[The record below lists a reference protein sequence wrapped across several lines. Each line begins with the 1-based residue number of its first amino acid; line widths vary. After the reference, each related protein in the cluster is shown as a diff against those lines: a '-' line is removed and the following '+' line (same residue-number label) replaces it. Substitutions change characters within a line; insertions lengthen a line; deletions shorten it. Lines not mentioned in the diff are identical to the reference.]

1 MHARAKSLEKVRVVL
16 LELTGLYLD
25 VAVDEAAS
33 VEVDKSK
40 DHLSS
45 YDACLVLGKKTIVA
59 LEERGASQQIP
70 ARKEFR
76 DEENGCWGLE
86 GKVAMQQEGGR
97 RVRGQNSELTPETH
111 EVLLLLHV
119 ILLAGA
125 LYGEE
130 AAGALAVLHFHH
142 ARKAPGAEALRD
154 DEVLRAYLQLSY
166 RG

>member
-1 MHARAKSLEKVRVVL
+1 MHESAKSLEKVRVVL

-45 YDACLVLGKKTIVA
+45 YDARLVLGKKAIVA

-76 DEENGCWGLE
+76 DEENCCGGLE
-86 GKVAMQQEGGR
+86 GEVAVQQEGGR
-97 RVRGQNSELTPETH
+97 RARGQNSKLAPETH
-111 EVLLLLHV
+111 EVLLPQV
-119 ILLAGA
+119 VLLAGA
-125 LYGEE
+125 LHGEE

-142 ARKAPGAEALRD
+142 ATVAPIAEALRD
-154 DEVLRAYLQLSY
+154 DEVLGAYLELIN